1 MSIAGSYNVLIG
13 KDSRLWN
20 PAGDH
25 QIVIGTSGET
35 IYLGGAGVASTG
47 GVIITASGIT
57 LSGAAS
63 LTVRDSAGAAGQTLL
78 SGGAG
83 AAPYWGPALPV
94 VLQTYARGVTFAPEA
109 PLASLYTVSGP
120 LNIPPAV
127 PDANWALTLPAPAG
141 ALGQA
146 VWLKSAATASGTVTT
161 TTTPAMVTLGQSAV
175 HASVVMQ
182 QGDSGLFQ
190 SDGTRWVVQSA
201 NTAFETLG

>member
-13 KDSRLWN
+13 KDSRLPN
-20 PAGDH
+20 PANDH

-47 GVIITASGIT
+47 GVIITASGVT

-63 LTVRDSAGAAGQTLL
+63 LTVRDSAGALGQTLT

-94 VLQTYARGVTFAPEA
+94 VYQMSADPNFTPAL
-109 PLASLYTVSGP
+109 PLASLYTVSDSP
-120 LNIPPAV
+120 SAPS
-127 PDANWALTLPAPAG
+127 ANWTLTLPAPSSAT
-141 ALGQA
+141 GQA
-146 VWLKSAATASGTVTT
+146 VWLKSTATASGTVTT
-161 TTTPAMVTLGQSAV
+161 AVSPTMVTLGGSIA

-201 NTAFETLG
+201 NTAFATLG

>member
-57 LSGAAS
+57 LSGAAT
-63 LTVRDSAGAAGQTLL
+63 LTVRDSAGALGQVLT

-94 VLQTYARGVTFAPEA
+94 VYQTSAGQANFTPAL
-109 PLASLYTVSGP
+109 PLASLYTVSDSP
-120 LNIPPAV
+120 TAPS
-127 PDANWALTLPAPAG
+127 ANWTLTLPAPSSAT
-141 ALGQA
+141 GQA
-146 VWLKSAATASGTVTT
+146 VWLKNTATTSGTVTT
-161 TTTPAMVTLGQSAV
+161 AVSPTMVTLGGSVAHV
-175 HASVVMQ
+175 SVVMQ
-182 QGDSGLFQ
+182 RGDSGLFQ

-201 NTAFETLG
+201 NTTFETQG